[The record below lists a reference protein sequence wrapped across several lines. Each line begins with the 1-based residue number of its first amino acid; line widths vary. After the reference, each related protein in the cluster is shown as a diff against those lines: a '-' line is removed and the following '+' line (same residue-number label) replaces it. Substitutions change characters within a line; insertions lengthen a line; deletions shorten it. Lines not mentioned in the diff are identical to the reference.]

1 MTHANTHQRENV
13 HKLQWRGGEGEMGE
27 GGKRGRGGGFS
38 LRAGVTGSFYQ
49 IITARKI
56 NPRET
61 QPRQRGLPAS
71 TVYVQYR

>member
-1 MTHANTHQRENV
+1 MLTPTSGKMFINYN
-13 HKLQWRGGEGEMGE
+13 GG
-27 GGKRGRGGGFS
+27 GGGGGNGGRGEEGKGEFS

-71 TVYVQYR
+71 TVYSTDDNV